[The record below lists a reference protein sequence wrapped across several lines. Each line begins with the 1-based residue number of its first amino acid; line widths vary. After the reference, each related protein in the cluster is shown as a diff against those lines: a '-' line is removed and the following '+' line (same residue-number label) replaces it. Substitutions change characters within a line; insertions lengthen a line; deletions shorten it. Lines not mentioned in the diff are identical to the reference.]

1 MKNISKILTALI
13 MAGSILLQSCD
24 GVFDELAINPNQPSM
39 SSYFT
44 TPEGVNDAVLTMYG
58 YISTQRCLGASG
70 SKTQIIRS
78 DEAASNSDYG
88 KPGMYGADL
97 NASYYTIAQPYT
109 LMYTTA
115 SQASYII
122 ETTPSVDFKGNEELR
137 NAYIGEAHFWRA
149 FAHYYLLI
157 NFRNISPIR
166 NMPRNSKDYVR
177 PLEAP
182 ADVWDFIQE
191 DLAKAK
197 ELLPVKGYWNSN
209 NEGRVT
215 KASAAALSGKCYLY
229 RSGMETNYGT
239 DKTTFYNEAAKEFS
253 DIIDGKYGTYE
264 LAPNYSDNFDV
275 THENNSESILEI
287 QFLGDVENNSFNPG
301 LATSG
306 LAFDSRGLMLPGT
319 GVGYEGVAHNWLYDA
334 YVNSIDKDGCTDI
347 RMFSTLMFDDLKP
360 EIKLHTDASGNK
372 IRQEGPGGFHW
383 EELYPVVTDK
393 ETGEKLDGFK
403 TVTGSPLA
411 SLFKAGI
418 KKGIDYSMP
427 MMTNAD
433 GTPKLTGVGAGTKQ
447 YVYNQPRAHGVN
459 WRYIRY
465 ADVLLMYAEAVLSGG
480 NQGTMT
486 PAQAVNKV
494 RNRANFADLPSV
506 TMEDVKHERILEL
519 ALEGHRFYDLLRWG
533 ELANRFSTL
542 TASDPS
548 FKKFIS
554 ENDYKG
560 FVTNKHEW
568 LPIPIDE
575 VNSNPFIT
583 ENNPGY

>member
-1 MKNISKILTALI
+1 MKNISKIVATLLIGGSLT
-13 MAGSILLQSCD
+13 LQSCSD
-24 GVFDELAINPNQPSM
+24 IFDELAINPNQPSM
-39 SSYFT
+39 GSYFT
-44 TPEGVNDAVLTMYG
+44 TLEAVNDAVLTMYG

-70 SKTQIIRS
+70 SKTQIARS
-78 DEAASNSDYG
+78 DEASTNSDYG
-88 KPGMYGADL
+88 KPGMYGADM
-97 NASYYTIAQPYT
+97 NASYYTIEQPYT

-122 ETTPSVDFKGNEELR
+122 ETAPTVDFKGNEELR
-137 NAYIGEAHFWRA
+137 NAYIGEAYFWRA

-157 NFRNISPIR
+157 NYRNISPIR

-182 ADVWDFIQE
+182 VEVWKFIQE

-197 ELLPVKGYWNSN
+197 ELLPVKGYWNADN
-209 NEGRVT
+209 AGRIT
-215 KASAAALSGKCYLY
+215 KAAAAALSGKCYLY
-229 RSGMETNYGT
+229 RSGIESHYGT
-239 DKTTFYNEAAKEFS
+239 DKTTFYSEAAKEFS

-264 LAPNYSDNFDV
+264 LTSNYADNFDV
-275 THENNSESILEI
+275 AHENNSEAILEV

-306 LAFDSRGLMLPGT
+306 LAFDSRGLMLPGA

-334 YVNSIDKDGCTDI
+334 FVNSIDKDGNTDI
-347 RMFSTLMFDDLKP
+347 RMFSTLMFNDLKP
-360 EIKLHTDASGNK
+360 EIKLHTDASGDPV
-372 IRQEGPGGFHW
+372 RLEGPGGFHW
-383 EELYPVVTDK
+383 EDLYPATDGK
-393 ETGEKLDGFK
+393 EGFE
-403 TVTGSPLA
+403 TVSNTLA
-411 SLFKAGI
+411 YPFKAGI
-418 KKGIDYSMP
+418 KKGLDFSMP

-433 GTPKLTGVGAGTKQ
+433 GTPKLTGVGAGTKE

-480 NQGTMT
+480 TQGTMT
-486 PAQAVNKV
+486 PLAAVNKV
-494 RNRANFADLPSV
+494 RNRANFADLPSL
-506 TMEDVKHERILEL
+506 TMDDVKHERLLEL

-533 ELANRFSTL
+533 ELASRFSSL
-542 TASDPS
+542 TSSDPS

-554 ENDYKG
+554 ATDYKG

-568 LPIPIDE
+568 LPIPINE
-575 VNSNPFIT
+575 VNSNPYIT

>member
-1 MKNISKILTALI
+1 MKMKNRYKILAALLI
-13 MAGSILLQSCD
+13 GGGLMIQSCD
-24 GVFDELAINPNQPSM
+24 NVFEELAINPNQPSM
-39 SSYFT
+39 GSYFT
-44 TPEGVNDAVLTMYG
+44 TPEAVNDAVLTMYG

-88 KPGMYGADL
+88 KPGMFGADL
-97 NASYYTIAQPYT
+97 NASYYTIEQPYT

-122 ETTPSVDFKGNEELR
+122 ETAPSVDFKGNDELR
-137 NAYIGEAHFWRA
+137 NYYIGESHFWRA

-166 NMPRNSKDYVR
+166 HMPRNAKDYVR

-182 ADVWDFIQE
+182 EVIWDFIQE
-191 DLAKAK
+191 DLQKAK
-197 ELLPVKGYWNSN
+197 ELLPIKGHWNADN
-209 NEGRVT
+209 AGRVT
-215 KASAAALSGKCYLY
+215 KAAAAALAGKCYLY
-229 RSGMETNYGT
+229 RSGIETVYGT
-239 DKTTFYNEAAKEFS
+239 DKTTFYTEAAKEFS

-264 LAPNYSDNFDV
+264 LTSNYSDNFDV
-275 THENNSESILEI
+275 AHENNSESILEI

-306 LAFDSRGLMLPGT
+306 LAFDSRGLMLPGA
-319 GVGYEGVAHNWLYDA
+319 GVGYEGVVHDWLYEA
-334 YVNSIDKDGCTDI
+334 YANSIDRDGYTDV

-360 EIKLHTDASGNK
+360 EIKLRSDAFGNP
-372 IRQEGPGGFHW
+372 IRLEGPGGWHW
-383 EELYPVVTDK
+383 EDLFPVINGQEGF
-393 ETGEKLDGFK
+393 ETVAN
-403 TVTGSPLA
+403 TLA
-411 SLFKAGI
+411 HPFKAGI
-418 KKGIDYSMP
+418 KKGLDFSLP

-433 GTPKLTGVGAGTKQ
+433 GTPKLTGVGAGTKE

-480 NQGTMT
+480 SQGTMT

-494 RNRANFADLPSV
+494 RNRANFADLSSV
-506 TMEDVKHERILEL
+506 TMADVKQERLLEL

-533 ELANRFSTL
+533 ELSARFSNL
-542 TASDPS
+542 TSSDAS
-548 FKKFIS
+548 FKKFVS
-554 ENDYKG
+554 ASDYKG
-560 FVTNKHEW
+560 FTINKHEW
-568 LPIPIDE
+568 LPIPINE
-575 VNSNPFIT
+575 VNSNPYIT

>member
-1 MKNISKILTALI
+1 MKNISKIVATLLIGGSLT
-13 MAGSILLQSCD
+13 LQSCSD
-24 GVFDELAINPNQPSM
+24 IFDDLAINPNQPSM

-44 TPEGVNDAVLTMYG
+44 TPEAVNDAVLTMYG

-70 SKTQIIRS
+70 SKTQIARS
-78 DEAASNSDYG
+78 DEASTNSDYG
-88 KPGMYGADL
+88 KPGMYGADM
-97 NASYYTIAQPYT
+97 NASYYTIEQPYT

-122 ETTPSVDFKGNEELR
+122 ETAPSVDFKGNEELR
-137 NAYIGEAHFWRA
+137 NAYIGEAYFWRA

-157 NFRNISPIR
+157 NYRNISPIR

-182 ADVWDFIQE
+182 VEVWKFIQE

-197 ELLPVKGYWNSN
+197 ELLPVKGYWNADN
-209 NEGRVT
+209 AGRVT
-215 KASAAALSGKCYLY
+215 KAAAAALSGKCYLY
-229 RSGMETNYGT
+229 RSGIENHYGT
-239 DKTTFYNEAAKEFS
+239 DKTTFYSEAAKELG

-264 LAPNYSDNFDV
+264 LTSNYADNFDV
-275 THENNSESILEI
+275 AHENNSEAILEV

-306 LAFDSRGLMLPGT
+306 LAFDSRGLMLPGA

-334 YVNSIDKDGCTDI
+334 FVNSIDKNGNTDI
-347 RMFSTLMFDDLKP
+347 RMFSTLMFNDLKP
-360 EIKLHTDASGNK
+360 EIKLHTDASGEPV
-372 IRQEGPGGFHW
+372 RLEGPGGFHW
-383 EELYPVVTDK
+383 EDLYPATADK
-393 ETGEKLDGFK
+393 EGFE
-403 TVTGSPLA
+403 TVSNTLA
-411 SLFKAGI
+411 YPFKAGI
-418 KKGIDYSMP
+418 KKGLDFSMP

-433 GTPKLTGVGAGTKQ
+433 GTPKLTGVGAGTKE

-480 NQGTMT
+480 TQGTMT
-486 PAQAVNKV
+486 PLAAVNKV
-494 RNRANFADLPSV
+494 RNRANFADLPSL
-506 TMEDVKHERILEL
+506 TMDDVKHERLLEL

-533 ELANRFSTL
+533 ELASRFSSL
-542 TASDPS
+542 TSSDPS

-554 ENDYKG
+554 ATDYKG

-568 LPIPIDE
+568 LPLPINE
-575 VNSNPFIT
+575 VNSNPYIT

>member
-1 MKNISKILTALI
+1 MKNITKIVATLLI
-13 MAGSILLQSCD
+13 GGSLALQSCSD
-24 GVFDELAINPNQPSM
+24 IFDDLAINPNQPSM

-44 TPEGVNDAVLTMYG
+44 TPEAVNDAVLTMYG

-70 SKTQIIRS
+70 SKTQIARS
-78 DEAASNSDYG
+78 DEASTNSDYG
-88 KPGMYGADL
+88 KPGMYGADM
-97 NASYYTIAQPYT
+97 NASYYTIEQPYT

-122 ETTPSVDFKGNEELR
+122 ETAPSVDFKGNEELR
-137 NAYIGEAHFWRA
+137 NSYIGEAYFWRA

-157 NFRNISPIR
+157 NYRNISPIR

-182 ADVWDFIQE
+182 VEVWKFIQE

-197 ELLPVKGYWNSN
+197 ELLPVKGYWNVDN
-209 NEGRVT
+209 AGRVT
-215 KASAAALSGKCYLY
+215 KAAAAALSGKCYLY
-229 RSGMETNYGT
+229 RSGIESHYGT
-239 DKTTFYNEAAKEFS
+239 DKTTFYSEAAKEFS

-264 LAPNYSDNFDV
+264 LTSNYADNFDV
-275 THENNSESILEI
+275 AHENNSEAILEV

-306 LAFDSRGLMLPGT
+306 LAFDSRGLMLPGA

-334 YVNSIDKDGCTDI
+334 FVNSIDKDGNTDI
-347 RMFSTLMFDDLKP
+347 RMFSTLMFNDLKP
-360 EIKLHTDASGNK
+360 EIKLHTDASGDPV
-372 IRQEGPGGFHW
+372 RLEGPGGFHW
-383 EELYPVVTDK
+383 EDLYPATDGK
-393 ETGEKLDGFK
+393 EGFE
-403 TVTGSPLA
+403 TVSNTLA
-411 SLFKAGI
+411 YPFKAGI
-418 KKGIDYSMP
+418 KKGLDFSMP

-433 GTPKLTGVGAGTKQ
+433 GTPKLTGVGAGTKE

-480 NQGTMT
+480 TQGTMT
-486 PAQAVNKV
+486 PLAAVNKV
-494 RNRANFADLPSV
+494 RNRANFADLPSLA
-506 TMEDVKHERILEL
+506 MDDVKHERLLEL

-533 ELANRFSTL
+533 ELASRFSSL
-542 TASDPS
+542 TSSDPS

-554 ENDYKG
+554 ATDYKG

-568 LPIPIDE
+568 LPLPINE
-575 VNSNPFIT
+575 VNSNPYIT